1 MAQTCLTVDMSPPRI
16 CERGPSP
23 SGLDNI
29 FGSLRMGALVRA
41 SVPLPSRACRGA
53 QGGGLRGVGSR
64 VYAVPSMKA
73 LPASGPYP
81 QDRRGLST
89 GIPRPRKNPRSEM
102 QGVIPGDPK
111 AWVLPLKPPSSPGSG
126 GTAQKLT
133 QEGGAPAHTGAWG
146 PQAQALLPGGAH
158 CGQDGSAA
166 IKEPSAH
173 GPC

>member
-64 VYAVPSMKA
+64 VCAVPSMKA
-73 LPASGPYP
+73 LPASGPDP

-111 AWVLPLKPPSSPGSG
+111 AWVLPLKPPSSPRQWWHLPE
-126 GTAQKLT
+126 AD
-133 QEGGAPAHTGAWG
+133 
-146 PQAQALLPGGAH
+146 PGGRCLCTH
-158 CGQDGSAA
+158 RSSGT
-166 IKEPSAH
+166 PSP
-173 GPC
+173 GPAPRRSPL